1 MIQKNAK
8 ALAVTSAQ
16 LRAARAYLDW
26 TMEEAAQAAG
36 IAKRTVIRL
45 ERSEHYAAGR
55 PSSLSQLVAAYRTRS
70 IGLSQGGVVLLDGG
84 RGSRVPGGPM
94 PRRSAMRA

>member
-1 MIQKNAK
+1 M
-8 ALAVTSAQ
+8 TSAQ

-45 ERSEHYAAGR
+45 ERNERYAAGS
-55 PSSLSQLVAAYRTRS
+55 PLSLNQLVAAYRARS
-70 IGLSQGGVVLLDGG
+70 VGLSRGGVVLL
-84 RGSRVPGGPM
+84 GSGQGSNMPGAQVR
-94 PRRSAMRA
+94 RRSVIRA